1 MSTDFTSPAGN
12 THPAHP
18 SHTLIHISIF
28 SNMNSF
34 SKRFSDHRPSCNAVG
49 AGFSS
54 CLVHFLQ
61 VWEQRSDRAVHFSF
75 ITLYTT
81 QHHHQLYP
89 LNPDRAVT
97 KALRP
102 HTVYLFIGPGCA
114 HSLVLLWLASTTSL
128 GQSTEQGV
136 CSCRMLGDCTEQTL
150 HVTTRKFTCHGTGS
164 GKGWGIS
171 AESAPNVK
179 KYVEPAA
186 VVAAVLV
193 LVGGWVCLLPFL
205 WHNFRLENTLAS
217 SKIQYIYIQ
226 HYDANTNIDPSITK
240 HGPDI
245 HHCQ

>member
-1 MSTDFTSPAGN
+1 MPSRIAKIREKKLWNTKRQKTMSTDFTSPAGN

-114 HSLVLLWLASTTSL
+114 HSISGAALISFYYIFRAEYGARSMQLSHA
-128 GQSTEQGV
+128 G
-136 CSCRMLGDCTEQTL
+136 RL
-150 HVTTRKFTCHGTGS
+150 H
-164 GKGWGIS
+164 
-171 AESAPNVK
+171 
-179 KYVEPAA
+179 
-186 VVAAVLV
+186 
-193 LVGGWVCLLPFL
+193 
-205 WHNFRLENTLAS
+205 
-217 SKIQYIYIQ
+217 
-226 HYDANTNIDPSITK
+226 
-240 HGPDI
+240 
-245 HHCQ
+245 